1 MNGLFMKGIN
11 MKRLNMKSLTTNKNV
26 KLLTH
31 NKFVLYILLAIT
43 LVNLITYLG
52 QNNLWA
58 IILFLIIGLVTT
70 KYSKNMVLVL
80 LASIVLTN
88 ILVKM
93 GFLGMLGLKEGNE
106 NMDASGNDVSEN
118 DAGGNDVGGN
128 DVGGNDVGGNDA
140 IENDFNEEDLDNV
153 DSSGNKTLVSGV
165 DTNLTKDIRAGFANQ
180 KLSQLNGS
188 PIVNNLSNKVSKG
201 QDEINK
207 MIPHLNTMMNKAEN
221 MLKQLQNKM

>member
-1 MNGLFMKGIN
+1 MNGLSMKG
-11 MKRLNMKSLTTNKNV
+11 LNMKSLTTNKNV

-52 QNNLWA
+52 QNNLCA
-58 IILFLIIGLVTT
+58 IILFLTIGLVTT

-80 LASIVLTN
+80 LSSIVLTN

-106 NMDASGNDVSEN
+106 NMDASGNDTS
-118 DAGGNDVGGN
+118 
-128 DVGGNDVGGNDA
+128 GNDA
-140 IENDFNEEDLDNV
+140 SGNDASGN
-153 DSSGNKTLVSGV
+153 DSSVNDASGNETFVSGV
-165 DTNLTKDIRAGFANQ
+165 DTNLTKDTRSGVANQ
-180 KLSQLNGS
+180 KLSQLSGS
-188 PIVNNLSNKVSKG
+188 PIVNNLSSKVSKG

>member
-1 MNGLFMKGIN
+1 MNGLSMKG
-11 MKRLNMKSLTTNKNV
+11 LNMKSLTTNKNV

-43 LVNLITYLG
+43 LINLITYLG
-52 QNNLWA
+52 QNNLCA
-58 IILFLIIGLVTT
+58 IILFLTIGLITT

-80 LASIVLTN
+80 LSSIVLTN

-93 GFLGMLGLKEGNE
+93 GFLGMLGLKEGYG
-106 NMDASGNDVSEN
+106 DASGNALNDASEN
-118 DAGGNDVGGN
+118 DMDDTTLNDTDMDDTALNDTDLSGNDYTDEPAN
-128 DVGGNDVGGNDA
+128 DGEG
-140 IENDFNEEDLDNV
+140 F
-153 DSSGNKTLVSGV
+153 VSGI
-165 DTNLTKDIRAGFANQ
+165 DTNLTKDTRAGVANQ
-180 KLSQLNGS
+180 KLSQLSGS

>member
-1 MNGLFMKGIN
+1 MNGLSMKG
-11 MKRLNMKSLTTNKNV
+11 LNMKSLTTNKNV

-52 QNNLWA
+52 QNNLCA

-106 NMDASGNDVSEN
+106 NMDASGNDTS
-118 DAGGNDVGGN
+118 
-128 DVGGNDVGGNDA
+128 GNDA
-140 IENDFNEEDLDNV
+140 SGNDASGN
-153 DSSGNKTLVSGV
+153 DSSVNDASGNETFVSGV
-165 DTNLTKDIRAGFANQ
+165 DTNLTKDTRSGVANQ
-180 KLSQLNGS
+180 KLSQLSGS
-188 PIVNNLSNKVSKG
+188 PIVNNLSSKVSKG

>member
-1 MNGLFMKGIN
+1 MNGLSMKGIN
-11 MKRLNMKSLTTNKNV
+11 MKGLNMKSLTTNKNV

-106 NMDASGNDVSEN
+106 NMDASGNDASGNDASGNDIGGN
-118 DAGGNDVGGN
+118 DAGGND
-128 DVGGNDVGGNDA
+128 A
-140 IENDFNEEDLDNV
+140 
-153 DSSGNKTLVSGV
+153 SGNETFVSGV
-165 DTNLTKDIRAGFANQ
+165 DTNLTKDTRAGVANQ

>member
-1 MNGLFMKGIN
+1 MNSLSMKGIN
-11 MKRLNMKSLTTNKNV
+11 MKGLNMKSLTTNKNV

-106 NMDASGNDVSEN
+106 NMDASGNDASGNDASGNDIGGN
-118 DAGGNDVGGN
+118 DAGGND
-128 DVGGNDVGGNDA
+128 A
-140 IENDFNEEDLDNV
+140 
-153 DSSGNKTLVSGV
+153 SGNETFVSGV
-165 DTNLTKDIRAGFANQ
+165 DTNLTKDTRAGVANQ